1 LQGDA
6 GLIGRGGAFFPAGV
20 KWNFLAG
27 APDDERYLVC
37 NADEGDPG
45 AWVNRVLMEGDPHL
59 IIEGMLIA
67 AYATAA
73 IHGFIYIRGEYP
85 LAVERVR
92 EAIAQAEQAG
102 LLGDNIL
109 GRDFS

>member
-1 LQGDA
+1 M
-6 GLIGRGGAFFPAGV
+6 
-20 KWNFLAG
+20 
-27 APDDERYLVC
+27 
-37 NADEGDPG
+37 
-45 AWVNRVLMEGDPHL
+45 NRVLMEGDPHL

-92 EAIAQAEQAG
+92 DGDRAG
-102 LLGDNIL
+102 RA
-109 GRDFS
+109 GRTARRATSSAATSPARSR